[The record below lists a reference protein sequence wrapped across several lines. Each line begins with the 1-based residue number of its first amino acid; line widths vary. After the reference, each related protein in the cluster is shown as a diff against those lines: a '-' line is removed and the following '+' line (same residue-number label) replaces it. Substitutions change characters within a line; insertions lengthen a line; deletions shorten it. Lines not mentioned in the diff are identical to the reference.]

1 MFHTMSQEG
10 PACRVLMKPDFKCS
24 FYCTHFLLLI
34 LCLFNNEQHPL
45 HICFSGKLHLL
56 ERALLANQHAGVPHP
71 QLAQAGW
78 LCPTCSWPGEAT
90 MPWVVALLCSF
101 LQSLRLNSRYLVAV
115 HMPSALPASP
125 KQLLNRVGIF
135 FFLWV
140 LQLEKRGEITK
151 LKDQIGSVAWPWAL
165 DASHR
170 LSMPVSSSFLW
181 ALISLPPPNINT

>member
-24 FYCTHFLLLI
+24 FYCTRFLLLI

-78 LCPTCSWPGEAT
+78 LCLTCSWPGEAT
-90 MPWVVALLCSF
+90 MPCVVALLCSF

-151 LKDQIGSVAWPWAL
+151 LKDQIGSVAWP
-165 DASHR
+165 
-170 LSMPVSSSFLW
+170 
-181 ALISLPPPNINT
+181 